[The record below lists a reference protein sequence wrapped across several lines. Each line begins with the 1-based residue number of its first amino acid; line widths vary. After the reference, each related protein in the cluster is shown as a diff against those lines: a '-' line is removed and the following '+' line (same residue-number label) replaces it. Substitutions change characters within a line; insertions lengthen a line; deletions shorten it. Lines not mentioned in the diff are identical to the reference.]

1 MVQRRL
7 LLASAALAAA
17 VPAAPAAAQT
27 RRVHFAFSGSLT
39 FSWHGDP
46 ARGCAAAGL
55 CDYAGSL
62 TLGPPASGDVTI
74 ADGVVTGFSSGG
86 LDEATLAVR
95 VARDRPGGAG
105 GSCVDALPGDPV
117 EFDVTRVA
125 ATRYAIHLAAD
136 LSAGRCAGPLPVEL
150 ATALEPPAFDLTR
163 IGPSGT
169 TVRWPG
175 GPLTAGPFSGEVTSS
190 LAARVTRA
198 RPAPRRPRVAPPSL
212 AQQLRTHHVWT
223 TSGSWTYRVASLSGS
238 AGARVEGAG
247 DCVLL
252 DSCGVAGTLDYRLAA
267 TTGQL
272 TVIAN
277 RLAVTPP
284 RRTRSGAVDVG
295 ALSLDGFGQ
304 LGTAT
309 GTLTASLTRP
319 GEPPCADA
327 DQLSAPELSVRRV
340 DARRLA
346 ITFGDASSDDLLRSR
361 CPGPSQVDV
370 FGAGSIARA
379 TVPLRDLGRPR
390 LRVTLA
396 RGGAFSAPG
405 YAGTRHA
412 ALTLDLRLK
421 RVRRLQTV
429 HRRLP

>member
-7 LLASAALAAA
+7 LLASAAFAAA
-17 VPAAPAAAQT
+17 VPAAPAAAQS
-27 RRVHFAFSGSLT
+27 RVHFAFSGSVTL
-39 FSWHGDP
+39 SWHGDP

-55 CDYAGSL
+55 CDYAGSV
-62 TLGPPASGDVTI
+62 TMGPPASSDVQFS
-74 ADGVVTGFSSGG
+74 DGVVAGFGSGG
-86 LDEATLAVR
+86 LSDTALAVR
-95 VARDRPGGAG
+95 VVREAPGGAG
-105 GSCVDALPGDPV
+105 GSCVDALPGEPV
-117 EFDVTRVA
+117 EFVPDRVA
-125 ATRYAIHLAAD
+125 STRYALRLAAD
-136 LSAGRCAGPLPVEL
+136 LSAGRCAGPLPGEL
-150 ATALEPPAFDLTR
+150 ITAVGAPEFDLAKL
-163 IGPSGT
+163 GASGV
-169 TVRWPG
+169 TVRWPSRS
-175 GPLTAGPFSGEVTSS
+175 LAAGPFSGDVTSS

-198 RPAPRRPRVAPPSL
+198 RPVRRRPPPAAQPSL
-212 AQQLRTHHVWT
+212 AQRLRTHRVWT
-223 TSGSWTYRVASLSGS
+223 TTGSWAYRVRSVSGT

-272 TVIAN
+272 VISAN
-277 RLAVTPP
+277 RLAATPP
-284 RRTRSGAVDVG
+284 RRTRTGAVDLG
-295 ALSLDGFGQ
+295 ALSLYGFGE
-304 LGTAT
+304 LGTTT

-319 GEPPCADA
+319 GETPCADA
-327 DQLSAPELSVRRV
+327 DPLPVPDLSARRV

-346 ITFGDASSDDLLRSR
+346 ITFGDDSGTDLLRSR
-361 CPGPSQVDV
+361 CPGPSQADV

-379 TVPLRDLGRPR
+379 TIPLRDLGRPR
-390 LRVTLA
+390 LRVTLT

-421 RVRRLQTV
+421 AVHRLRTV